1 MAETFR
7 QHVPPHLRNIGEQ
20 QLDALLRI
28 EELLVRLNE
37 QFGEPNVT
45 IDMAPSELIKNVTP
59 TKTAFSEKAADKP
72 KGGRGGPRRL

>member
-1 MAETFR
+1 MSETFR

-28 EELLVRLNE
+28 EELLTALATRA
-37 QFGEPNVT
+37 QAVT
-45 IDMAPSELIKNVTP
+45 DSMGLGRPVVSGKDPVDVKEVAE
-59 TKTAFSEKAADKP
+59 KP